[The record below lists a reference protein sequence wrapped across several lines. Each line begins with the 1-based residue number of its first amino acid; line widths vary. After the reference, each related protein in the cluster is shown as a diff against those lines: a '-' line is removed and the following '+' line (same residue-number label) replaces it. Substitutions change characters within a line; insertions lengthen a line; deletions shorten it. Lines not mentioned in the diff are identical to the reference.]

1 MENGNRPN
9 SPNLVALT
17 VGDASDAEL
26 VQQAKR
32 CIADFGPLYL
42 RYRDRVYRYCACRLD
57 AGAEAEDATSAVFVK
72 ALAGLRNFD
81 DGGTSFRPWLF
92 RIAHNEVTDRHKRR
106 AVRPETSLTTAMDFP
121 DPTSSPEAEAETADA
136 LNRLRILLRTLS
148 PRERGVLELRLSD
161 LSTEE
166 IAAVLGIS
174 VGSVWT
180 AQSRALAHV
189 RDAMGIASGSATTHV

>member
-1 MENGNRPN
+1 
-9 SPNLVALT
+9 
-17 VGDASDAEL
+17 
-26 VQQAKR
+26 
-32 CIADFGPLYL
+32 
-42 RYRDRVYRYCACRLD
+42 
-57 AGAEAEDATSAVFVK
+57 
-72 ALAGLRNFD
+72 
-81 DGGTSFRPWLF
+81 
-92 RIAHNEVTDRHKRR
+92 
-106 AVRPETSLTTAMDFP
+106 MDFP